1 MRMSFFWYDAS
12 SPVERCAHRRAGLA
26 PVAVR
31 EGAGC
36 GTDLESEED
45 DVGVA
50 PEAYARGSLLDC
62 LERILDLHGVRAHV
76 SAESVN
82 ERESECAGR
91 VIWRAVGGG
100 EDAHLVEAALG
111 AEGRVVVV
119 VRVAV
124 HRAGRWQELYEARG
138 GALDPR
144 FRRGTRPR
152 RRRTLALSSKGAG
165 ALQSS
170 VSMYWTILH
179 PLPDRT
185 WPVARGLVL
194 AAPPLSRSPRNS
206 AARETCT
213 RVPAKAHPDPVA
225 ALPARPGTIRAS

>member
-62 LERILDLHGVRAHV
+62 LERILDLHGVCAHV
-76 SAESVN
+76 SAESAS

-124 HRAGRWQELYEARG
+124 HRAGRREELYEARG
-138 GALDPR
+138 GALT
-144 FRRGTRPR
+144 G
-152 RRRTLALSSKGAG
+152 
-165 ALQSS
+165 
-170 VSMYWTILH
+170 
-179 PLPDRT
+179 
-185 WPVARGLVL
+185 
-194 AAPPLSRSPRNS
+194 SPRSVESDGPEVHTAGGNDGGTLS
-206 AARETCT
+206 QIEAEKQQHSCLLSQRIGLSYIHSPTA
-213 RVPAKAHPDPVA
+213 
-225 ALPARPGTIRAS
+225 PGL